1 MPLPL
6 LVALEL
12 PPAPVPPE
20 VDVAELCPSTAI
32 ALPVTLTGAL
42 TGA

>member
-6 LVALEL
+6 LVVLEV
-12 PPAPVPPE
+12 PPPVPPE
-20 VDVAELCPSTAI
+20 VDDAELFPKI
-32 ALPVTLTGAL
+32 ATELPLTLTGAL

>member
-6 LVALEL
+6 LVALEV
-12 PPAPVPPE
+12 PPPVPPE

-42 TGA
+42 TGT